1 MGEDMTSPRRMR
13 GEAWMADTTDGGLE
27 EAWSL
32 LVHKIKVFQ
41 EHVEAF
47 QQPVETTLNRGR

>member
-1 MGEDMTSPRRMR
+1 
-13 GEAWMADTTDGGLE
+13 MADTTDGGLE

-32 LVHKIKVFQ
+32 LVHEIKVFQ

-47 QQPVETTLNRGR
+47 QQSVETTLNRGRYRLPRVSRPNVTT